1 MPLPQMQVGTHL
13 KHGAFLTE
21 IVQEFQ
27 RNGIR
32 TSIFVDPV
40 LDMIEGSKIERN
52 ESNCIP
58 SCAPIWFRK

>member
-1 MPLPQMQVGTHL
+1 MRDAITSNAGWNTL

-40 LDMIEGSKIERN
+40 LEMIEGKKDRN
-52 ESNCIP
+52 GTNRIVKHLR
-58 SCAPIWFRK
+58 INMV